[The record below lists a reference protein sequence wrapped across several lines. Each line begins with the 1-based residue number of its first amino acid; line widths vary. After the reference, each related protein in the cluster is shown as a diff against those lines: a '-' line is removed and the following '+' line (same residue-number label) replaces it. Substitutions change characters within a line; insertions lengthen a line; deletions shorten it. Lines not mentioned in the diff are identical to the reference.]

1 MKFNFRKVASVI
13 ASAVMLGSSIGMAAA
28 ANYPA
33 PFIQAGSGTVGVVVG
48 GDLDWAAAFDLGV
61 SLQEELA
68 KQTASSSGTVEAA
81 ACVSDSTCAS
91 LNSGSNLLYLN
102 DELNENVQTV
112 TKDDLK
118 NVLAD
123 GTFTDDDGTDYD
135 YEQSLIVGTDATDTV
150 AFGTSSGDLD
160 DPALMVTLGNT
171 AAKSIYNLTVT
182 FDDAVN
188 FSHSDS
194 EGESLTLFGKTYTVS
209 TDTDA
214 DTLVLL
220 GGAEEKTVNLAATET
235 FTIGTTAYTV
245 GLVGITD
252 ATTPKAT
259 VTVNGAS
266 ASFTEGQSKKVGGV
280 DVFVKE
286 VNRYSETAGNVKVQL
301 GSGKLTFENNNAV
314 QEGSDNTDIDVTNVV
329 ITGTV
334 GAMTKM
340 VIQVAAPDTY
350 VDYLLPGTSFTDPVF
365 GSLRLDFLRMV
376 NGPALSGHTDNS
388 TARGTVR
395 ITSAGDRELNLVVT
409 DKSGVTKTLPF
420 AYQNVTQDDN
430 SKAIHLFEGDAI
442 GDEEYFILNSG
453 DQEMFMQM
461 KKVPAAAGATDDC
474 EFKDVF
480 SGETYKIENK
490 DFTGG
495 QTITIGGQTYTVTNV
510 SSTTVRV
517 VSSDWARAGGGN
529 IAVYPYLSLV
539 SGMEQKVAIT
549 DTVNITNIGN
559 QTDLELPSGTITLT
573 YHNTSLGGSV
583 NSETAGTVDYNVVV
597 EPVDATTANVVIDVD
612 ADQDGSN
619 NRNVGATALLF
630 VEDEDKAESTTV
642 DNAVVL
648 ASTDSSTVSYML
660 TPVFTATNT
669 DNSAFDDSDFTGYI
683 DTFGTYVLKDASDT
697 DGKVIETLTYP
708 KAQMYADVYL
718 VESSVTI
725 IPGSAGTGGTVAGL
739 GYVAVADDSYSQV
752 SSKNVIVLGGTCVN
766 SVAAKL
772 LTNNT
777 AKCGADWTTATGA
790 GAGEWIIQSFNNP
803 DASGKVALVVAGWDR
818 ADTKNAVTYL
828 ITQKPDTTVGK
839 KLKGTTAST
848 ATVVA

>member
-301 GSGKLTFENNNAV
+301 GSGKLTFENGNAV

-340 VIQVAAPDTY
+340 VIQVAAPDTD

-461 KKVPAAAGATDDC
+461 KKVPAAAGAT
-474 EFKDVF
+474 
-480 SGETYKIENK
+480 
-490 DFTGG
+490 
-495 QTITIGGQTYTVTNV
+495 
-510 SSTTVRV
+510 
-517 VSSDWARAGGGN
+517 
-529 IAVYPYLSLV
+529 
-539 SGMEQKVAIT
+539 
-549 DTVNITNIGN
+549 
-559 QTDLELPSGTITLT
+559 
-573 YHNTSLGGSV
+573 
-583 NSETAGTVDYNVVV
+583 
-597 EPVDATTANVVIDVD
+597 
-612 ADQDGSN
+612 
-619 NRNVGATALLF
+619 
-630 VEDEDKAESTTV
+630 ED
-642 DNAVVL
+642 
-648 ASTDSSTVSYML
+648 
-660 TPVFTATNT
+660 
-669 DNSAFDDSDFTGYI
+669 
-683 DTFGTYVLKDASDT
+683 
-697 DGKVIETLTYP
+697 
-708 KAQMYADVYL
+708 
-718 VESSVTI
+718 
-725 IPGSAGTGGTVAGL
+725 
-739 GYVAVADDSYSQV
+739 
-752 SSKNVIVLGGTCVN
+752 
-766 SVAAKL
+766 
-772 LTNNT
+772 
-777 AKCGADWTTATGA
+777 
-790 GAGEWIIQSFNNP
+790 
-803 DASGKVALVVAGWDR
+803 
-818 ADTKNAVTYL
+818 
-828 ITQKPDTTVGK
+828 
-839 KLKGTTAST
+839 
-848 ATVVA
+848 

>member
-340 VIQVAAPDTY
+340 VIQVAAPDTD

-612 ADQDGSN
+612 ADQDASN
-619 NRNVGATALLF
+619 DRNVGATALLF

>member
-301 GSGKLTFENNNAV
+301 GSGKLTFENGNAV

-340 VIQVAAPDTY
+340 VIQVAAPDTD

>member
-301 GSGKLTFENNNAV
+301 GSGKLTFENGNAV

-340 VIQVAAPDTY
+340 VIQVAAPDTD

-612 ADQDGSN
+612 ADQDASN
-619 NRNVGATALLF
+619 DRNVGATALLF